1 MANFHLLLRLRC
13 KSKPL
18 YVEIT
23 YFEVEAHANRG
34 EKSSIFLTHDS
45 QRFAN
50 SMISSFENV
59 ADDTIL

>member
-1 MANFHLLLRLRC
+1 MANFHLLLRLPC

-18 YVEIT
+18 HVIT

-34 EKSSIFLTHDS
+34 EKSSIVLTHDN